1 MQTLQ
6 STKILLKQGKSE
18 SQTLKIKTS
27 IRDGYKGQK
36 HKETKGEDNGEKRL
50 RRYTVLNKIRT
61 I

>member
-18 SQTLKIKTS
+18 SQTLKIKT
-27 IRDGYKGQK
+27 RDGYKGQK
-36 HKETKGEDNGEKRL
+36 HKETKGEDNGGKRL